1 MAAGDLMM
9 DGELDD
15 GRRSLNSSAA
25 AACLTSTAMD
35 EHARLLG
42 FSTRQGEQEVHGVG
56 LSISGWRHALAPG
69 WPAPSPGCSR
79 GEKEDLRREPLGT
92 LYRQGL
98 GYGEQQAARRA
109 PLQFC
114 CNPSE

>member
-42 FSTRQGEQEVHGVG
+42 FSTRQGEQEVNGV
-56 LSISGWRHALAPG
+56 SISGWRHALAP
-69 WPAPSPGCSR
+69 APSPGCSR
-79 GEKEDLRREPLGT
+79 GAKEALRREPLGT

-98 GYGEQQAARRA
+98 GYGEQQTARRA
-109 PLQFC
+109 PL
-114 CNPSE
+114 

>member
-9 DGELDD
+9 NGELDD

-42 FSTRQGEQEVHGVG
+42 FSTRQGEQEVHRVGV
-56 LSISGWRHALAPG
+56 SISGWRHALAPG
-69 WPAPSPGCSR
+69 SFPWLLSWRKRRPPA
-79 GEKEDLRREPLGT
+79 
-92 LYRQGL
+92 
-98 GYGEQQAARRA
+98 
-109 PLQFC
+109 
-114 CNPSE
+114 

>member
-35 EHARLLG
+35 EHARQIM
-42 FSTRQGEQEVHGVG
+42 SHQKNH
-56 LSISGWRHALAPG
+56 SI
-69 WPAPSPGCSR
+69 
-79 GEKEDLRREPLGT
+79 
-92 LYRQGL
+92 
-98 GYGEQQAARRA
+98 
-109 PLQFC
+109 
-114 CNPSE
+114 

>member
-1 MAAGDLMM
+1 MVAGDLMM

-42 FSTRQGEQEVHGVG
+42 FSTRHRQGEQEVHGVG
-56 LSISGWRHALAPG
+56 VSISGWRHALAPG
-69 WPAPSPGCSR
+69 SFPWLLSWRKRRPPA
-79 GEKEDLRREPLGT
+79 
-92 LYRQGL
+92 
-98 GYGEQQAARRA
+98 
-109 PLQFC
+109 
-114 CNPSE
+114 